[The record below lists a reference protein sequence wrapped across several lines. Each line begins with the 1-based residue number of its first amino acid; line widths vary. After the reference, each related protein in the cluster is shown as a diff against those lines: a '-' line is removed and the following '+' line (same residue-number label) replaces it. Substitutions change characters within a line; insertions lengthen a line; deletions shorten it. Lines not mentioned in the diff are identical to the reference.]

1 VSTCAG
7 RGQNSRWKLCYSLLD
22 LSLNYRKFEPDLESD
37 SNPLRQIA
45 SSCLLRVFILAAE
58 VWVAEFMIT
67 AQLAGWLSETS

>member
-1 VSTCAG
+1 MSTCAG

-45 SSCLLRVFILAAE
+45 SRRVFILAAE